1 MNRDLRYHGL
11 KDAARYFGF
20 AREDREYVPG
30 AEIWATFQ
38 TDPSRI
44 RRYSSHD
51 VGEVDQLSRLLMGAN
66 FALASMVPK
75 PYERIATS
83 GTGQGL
89 IEPLMVRA
97 RADGYAAISLSVE
110 RDNPAVALYERHGFE
125 RVREDADSYTMRA
138 DLRRW

>member
-1 MNRDLRYHGL
+1 N
-11 KDAARYFGF
+11 DAANYFVVS
-20 AREDREYVPG
+20 REDREYVPG

-38 TDPSRI
+38 TDPGRV

-51 VGEVDQLSRLLMGAN
+51 EDEVDELSRLLMGAS

-97 RADGYAAISLSVE
+97 YLQAGRSVPRGQPGGATYAGGRTDLFVSGV
-110 RDNPAVALYERHGFE
+110 
-125 RVREDADSYTMRA
+125 VRNIVK
-138 DLRRW
+138 